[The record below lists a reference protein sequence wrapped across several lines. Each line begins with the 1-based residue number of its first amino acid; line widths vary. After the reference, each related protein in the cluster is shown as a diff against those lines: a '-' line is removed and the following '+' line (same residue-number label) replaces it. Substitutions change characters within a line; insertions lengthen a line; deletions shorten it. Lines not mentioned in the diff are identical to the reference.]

1 MSTIL
6 CSLWK
11 IAVLASSCG
20 QLSSCMRF
28 SRKLSRVQR
37 PDQHGSPLGVQCLQ
51 LLVGCASYLPL
62 AKLLCMSPHTPRE
75 HDSSPRSSV
84 RRSSRDS
91 REAFGSAAALSTV
104 LGREA
109 FGSAAALSTVLG
121 RLSDWRDCDE
131 LLAGVN
137 AVEAPS
143 WYQYPSSGSNRLGWR
158 RESKADLSIVAHS
171 RLDDR
176 AIVACSS
183 TTWRTCASIQ
193 HGCPRLEQ
201 DWRVLLTLGALVRG

>member
-1 MSTIL
+1 
-6 CSLWK
+6 
-11 IAVLASSCG
+11 
-20 QLSSCMRF
+20 MRF

>member
-1 MSTIL
+1 
-6 CSLWK
+6 
-11 IAVLASSCG
+11 
-20 QLSSCMRF
+20 MRF

-37 PDQHGSPLGVQCLQ
+37 PDQHGSSLGVQCLQ

-91 REAFGSAAALSTV
+91 RGAFGPAATLSTV
-104 LGREA
+104 LG
-109 FGSAAALSTVLG
+109 GW
-121 RLSDWRDCDE
+121 SDWRDCDE

-143 WYQYPSSGSNRLGWR
+143 WYQYLTSGSNRLGWR
-158 RESKADLSIVAHS
+158 RVPKADVSTVAHD
-171 RLDDR
+171 RLDER

-193 HGCPRLEQ
+193 HGSPPCLCGLCRCLTDRHQPSPACLRPAACPARFVGIMVGIPNL
-201 DWRVLLTLGALVRG
+201 AC